1 MHEEI
6 EAGPISLNP
15 ETNKRVVQKTIAK
28 RLLDI
33 HGEKAYMLVL
43 IEMDD
48 SELEERRQNW
58 REILTF
64 MEQLEKERQDASN

>member
-6 EAGPISLNP
+6 SGEISLNI
-15 ETNKRVVQKTIAK
+15 EDNTKVVQKTIAK

-33 HGEKAYMLVL
+33 HGDKAYMLVL

-48 SELEERRQNW
+48 AEHEPRRQNW
-58 REILTF
+58 REILTL
-64 MEQLEKERQDASN
+64 MEQIEKDKQDASN